1 MIDNKI
7 YPNLNKLL
15 RTSSMVS
22 ILPPQRPTEIIE
34 NDQIT
39 VIEDYIELDGYA
51 NYNDT
56 TMPQNQVSEKIEC
69 FRLSNETLNL
79 FNLYIEKDE
88 FFKRKLSYISMIKD
102 IINSPEIL
110 SKYRETLKI
119 MHIKNTTDL
128 RFLIS
133 KLSNEIS
140 LFTNKI
146 LLLNTYDYNNADSIT
161 ISEIKQFIN
170 LSNVKLQK
178 TYKPYEN
185 L

>member
-15 RTSSMVS
+15 RTSSMIS
-22 ILPPQRPTEIIE
+22 ILPSRPVE

-39 VIEDYIELDGYA
+39 VIEDYIEMDGYH
-51 NYNDT
+51 NYNET
-56 TMPQNQVSEKIEC
+56 IMSQSEKIEC
-69 FRLSNETLNL
+69 FKLSNETLNL

-110 SKYRETLKI
+110 NKYREALKV

>member
-15 RTSSMVS
+15 RTSSMIS
-22 ILPPQRPTEIIE
+22 ISPQKAEVIE

-39 VIEDYIELDGYA
+39 IIEDYIELDGYN
-51 NYNDT
+51 NYNDSI
-56 TMPQNQVSEKIEC
+56 MSERIEC
-69 FRLSNETLNL
+69 FKLSNETLNL

-88 FFKRKLSYISMIKD
+88 FFKRKLTYISMIKD
-102 IINSPEIL
+102 IINSSEIL
-110 SKYRETLKI
+110 NKYKETLKI

-128 RFLIS
+128 KFLIL

-140 LFTNKI
+140 LFTNKV

-161 ISEIKQFIN
+161 INEIKQFII
-170 LSNVKLQK
+170 LSNIKLQK
-178 TYKPYEN
+178 TFKPYES

>member
-22 ILPPQRPTEIIE
+22 ILPPRPVE

-39 VIEDYIELDGYA
+39 VIEDYIELDGYT

-56 TMPQNQVSEKIEC
+56 IIPQSEKIEC

-110 SKYRETLKI
+110 TKYRETLKI
-119 MHIKNTTDL
+119 MHIKNTNDL

>member
-22 ILPPQRPTEIIE
+22 ILPPRPVE

-39 VIEDYIELDGYA
+39 VIEDYIELDGYT

-56 TMPQNQVSEKIEC
+56 IMPQSEKIEC

-110 SKYRETLKI
+110 TKYRETLKI

>member
-22 ILPPQRPTEIIE
+22 ILPPRPVE

-39 VIEDYIELDGYA
+39 VIEDYIELDGYT

-56 TMPQNQVSEKIEC
+56 IIPQSEKIEC

-110 SKYRETLKI
+110 TKYRETLKI